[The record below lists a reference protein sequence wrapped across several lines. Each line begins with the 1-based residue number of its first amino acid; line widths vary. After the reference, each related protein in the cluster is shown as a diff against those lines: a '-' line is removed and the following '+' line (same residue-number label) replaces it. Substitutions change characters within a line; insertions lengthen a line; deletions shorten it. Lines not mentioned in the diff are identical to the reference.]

1 MVAEKGEL
9 HAEFLLKISS
19 SQWVSILQMKF
30 LVSKEVTCWAVA
42 ILEIT
47 DDVKMW

>member
-1 MVAEKGEL
+1 ML
-9 HAEFLLKISS
+9 SFFLKYRHPSGLVFCK
-19 SQWVSILQMKF
+19 LRF

-42 ILEIT
+42 VLEIT